1 MNACRAG
8 LGKVEVNRFKISLLH
23 KRNRRIG
30 VSEKKKIQEYLLN
43 LLSELITHY

>member
-30 VSEKKKIQEYLLN
+30 VSEKKRFKSI
-43 LLSELITHY
+43 S